1 MQAPFDLTQVRL
13 AMSRIST
20 NTRCPACGRTTVPSN
35 SVVIHGDRFHRSC
48 VTYSRRSKAA
58 V

>member
-13 AMSRIST
+13 AMSRLSMH
-20 NTRCPACGRTTVPSN
+20 TRCPACGRSAVPAN

-48 VTYSRRSKAA
+48 ATYSRRRPRAA
-58 V
+58 